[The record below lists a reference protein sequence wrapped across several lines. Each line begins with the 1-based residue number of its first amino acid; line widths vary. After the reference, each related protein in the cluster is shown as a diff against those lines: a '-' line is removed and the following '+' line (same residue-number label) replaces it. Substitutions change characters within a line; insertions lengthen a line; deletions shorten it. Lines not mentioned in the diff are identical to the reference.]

1 VRIAAGTGHIG
12 TLLRS
17 ILLKSVSH
25 EARDHFELNARPRWY
40 SSSDWI
46 SAYSRHRLRTR
57 IHASH
62 TEPDPSA
69 GTIPRRRALSSALG
83 CARLHCAHT
92 TRRARRGGRKA
103 RRRGAERRRGRRGP
117 ERTSAVVLVDL
128 LEHSSKGLSA
138 LGRQARH
145 IVQHLDQAARQ
156 SRRRACSPS
165 PSGTGRR
172 AHPSSPTCCTLQ
184 VA

>member
-1 VRIAAGTGHIG
+1 MRIGALTGHIG

-46 SAYSRHRLRTR
+46 SAYSRQRLRTR

-69 GTIPRRRALSSALG
+69 GTIPRRERSRVRAPAL
-83 CARLHCAHT
+83 CAHNEEGE
-92 TRRARRGGRKA
+92 A
-103 RRRGAERRRGRRGP
+103 
-117 ERTSAVVLVDL
+117 
-128 LEHSSKGLSA
+128 
-138 LGRQARH
+138 
-145 IVQHLDQAARQ
+145 
-156 SRRRACSPS
+156 
-165 PSGTGRR
+165 
-172 AHPSSPTCCTLQ
+172 
-184 VA
+184 